1 MVYQHWLS
9 PDEKRFI
16 ADRLDPQTS
25 TSDLWLY
32 DVSGG
37 NAQRFT
43 FDPANDFNPVWSPD
57 GSRIVWASNR
67 DGGISNLYQKAA
79 SGAGEETLLLKSDY
93 PKFPTDWS
101 RDGRF
106 IIYHQIDPKTKRD
119 VWVLP
124 VTGSGEAKPFPVLR
138 TEANETA
145 GTLSP
150 DGRWLA
156 YASDESGR
164 YEVYVQSFP
173 GGGGKRQVST
183 GGGIGPRW
191 RRDGQELFYYAGDGK
206 LMAAPVRSGESFEV
220 GAAVSLF
227 EFRAG
232 TPQLFAPYAVTADG
246 QRFLINAV
254 VETEPN
260 APLTVVVNWAAGV
273 KK

>member
-1 MVYQHWLS
+1 MGV
-9 PDEKRFI
+9 
-16 ADRLDPQTS
+16 A
-25 TSDLWLY
+25 
-32 DVSGG
+32 
-37 NAQRFT
+37 
-43 FDPANDFNPVWSPD
+43 
-57 GSRIVWASNR
+57 
-67 DGGISNLYQKAA
+67 NLYQKAA

-106 IIYHQIDPKTKRD
+106 IIYRQTDPKTKSD

-124 VTGSGEAKPFPVLR
+124 EPGSGEAKPFPVVR

-156 YASDESGR
+156 YASDVSGR

-183 GGGIGPRW
+183 GGGNHPRW
-191 RRDGQELFYYAGDGK
+191 RRDGRELFYYAGDGK
-206 LMAAPVRSGESFEV
+206 LMAAPVRSGESFEM

-232 TPQLFAPYAVTADG
+232 TLSAQLCALCRNGRRAAVSDQRSGGDGAERAADG
-246 QRFLINAV
+246 GGQLGGGGAEMMMAADMQPGPYEIGSGGKLVTLR
-254 VETEPN
+254 P
-260 APLTVVVNWAAGV
+260 APS
-273 KK
+273 